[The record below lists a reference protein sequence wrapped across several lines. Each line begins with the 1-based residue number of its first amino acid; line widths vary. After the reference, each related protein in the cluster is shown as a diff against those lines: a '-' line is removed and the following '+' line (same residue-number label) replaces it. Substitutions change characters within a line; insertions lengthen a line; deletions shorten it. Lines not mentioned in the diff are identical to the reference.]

1 MTDEEPLCGN
11 TVIKPP
17 FVYLFIVCKSEIIIL
32 PKITRHLKGQMVAS
46 LMFVLLG
53 RVSNDSVKP
62 AKLTLTR

>member
-46 LMFVLLG
+46 LMFVLLR
-53 RVSNDSVKP
+53 RVSNDSLSSQP
-62 AKLTLTR
+62 N

>member
-46 LMFVLLG
+46 LMLVLLG
-53 RVSNDSVKP
+53 RVSNDSLLSQP
-62 AKLTLTR
+62 N